1 MPLREK
7 DLRNKQIQLVGL
19 RHGGDQIDHSAGSL
33 LTVECAL
40 RLPNHL
46 NSGNV
51 VISEIGEIERTAID
65 KTDRLAITG
74 HSRCWEGDLFRWRGR
89 SHSSFL
95 RRSFSHRLPGPV
107 RMRATSNKYP
117 GLTPCFRLGLRLQR
131 DWHPKT
137 CIQIQQRQLSPVL
150 TGFLIFDARF
160 ARVDWP
166 PTSLAQRCRVLN

>member
-1 MPLREK
+1 MEARSAERIIAWAARPRATSPKRPSAEGAVDSRTVNALREK

-74 HSRCWEGDLFRWRGR
+74 HSRCWEGDLFR
-89 SHSSFL
+89 
-95 RRSFSHRLPGPV
+95 
-107 RMRATSNKYP
+107 
-117 GLTPCFRLGLRLQR
+117 
-131 DWHPKT
+131 
-137 CIQIQQRQLSPVL
+137 
-150 TGFLIFDARF
+150 
-160 ARVDWP
+160 
-166 PTSLAQRCRVLN
+166 

>member
-7 DLRNKQIQLVGL
+7 DLRIN
-19 RHGGDQIDHSAGSL
+19 RSSWSAFATAGDQIDHSAGSL

-74 HSRCWEGDLFRWRGR
+74 HSRCWEGDLFR
-89 SHSSFL
+89 
-95 RRSFSHRLPGPV
+95 
-107 RMRATSNKYP
+107 
-117 GLTPCFRLGLRLQR
+117 
-131 DWHPKT
+131 
-137 CIQIQQRQLSPVL
+137 
-150 TGFLIFDARF
+150 
-160 ARVDWP
+160 
-166 PTSLAQRCRVLN
+166 

>member
-1 MPLREK
+1 MEARSAERITAWAARPRETSALRASFHCYVAKPTSKSDGLLGYPEW
-7 DLRNKQIQLVGL
+7 RFNAFTGERPSNKQIQLVGL

-74 HSRCWEGDLFRWRGR
+74 HFRCWEGDLFR
-89 SHSSFL
+89 
-95 RRSFSHRLPGPV
+95 
-107 RMRATSNKYP
+107 
-117 GLTPCFRLGLRLQR
+117 
-131 DWHPKT
+131 
-137 CIQIQQRQLSPVL
+137 
-150 TGFLIFDARF
+150 
-160 ARVDWP
+160 
-166 PTSLAQRCRVLN
+166 